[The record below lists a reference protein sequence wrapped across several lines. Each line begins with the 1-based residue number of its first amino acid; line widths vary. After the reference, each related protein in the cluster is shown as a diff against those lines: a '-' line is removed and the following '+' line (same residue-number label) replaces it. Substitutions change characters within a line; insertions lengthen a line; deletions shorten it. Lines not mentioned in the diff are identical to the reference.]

1 MTGSSPISV
10 QAKGEPAAIVPATI
24 QTPKAIIPTEIRY
37 ETTVSMASG
46 KSPFFANLTDGWSLD
61 GVEFNPDWQNRIR
74 TGPISYPWPS
84 VSRQGGGTEG
94 G

>member
-46 KSPFFANLTDGWSLD
+46 NHHFLRTRLTDGHS
-61 GVEFNPDWQNRIR
+61 I
-74 TGPISYPWPS
+74 TS
-84 VSRQGGGTEG
+84 
-94 G
+94 